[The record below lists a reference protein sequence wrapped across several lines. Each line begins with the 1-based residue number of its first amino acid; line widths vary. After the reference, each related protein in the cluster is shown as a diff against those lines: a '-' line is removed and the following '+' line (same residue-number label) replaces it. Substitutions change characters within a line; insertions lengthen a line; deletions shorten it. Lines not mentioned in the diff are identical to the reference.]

1 MSKRITLN
9 VNSKHTIE
17 IDRDG
22 IKPDVHLLA
31 VMREHGIAPDCCG
44 GNGMCARC
52 KIRFLTMPTLPTAVE
67 RSVLSADEL
76 REGYRLACCVKL
88 RSLQEEHITIVTAFV
103 KEEIPVLEDFSTL
116 IIGRSAAKDTA
127 SQCSMQD
134 SAAQDSAAQDSAA
147 KDFIIAD
154 IGTTTLVLKRISPDG
169 KTVKGTYRAL
179 NPQRTFG
186 TDVIARIRASMEGY
200 REALKDAI
208 QKEFASGIRYLMQE
222 EMEENAAEPKVT
234 DIYVSANTAMK
245 QLFVGNDV
253 SGMGSYPFT
262 VEKKVTGT
270 VKFME
275 YNLHFIPDAGTF
287 VGSDI
292 VAGVYALDMH
302 MTDEVNLLIDL
313 GTNGELVMGGKKGL
327 VATATAAGPAF
338 ENTKTFYIPGS
349 DIIRMVSD
357 MLDAGIIDREGL
369 LIESYF
375 ETGYPVNGVTIT
387 QEDIRNVQ
395 KAKAAIRCG
404 IETLIKIYG
413 TDRKDIS
420 HIYLAGGF
428 GHGLCEKSAVR
439 IGLIPKEFEDK
450 VVSVLNTS
458 LGGAYK
464 LGLNYDERTWDEINK
479 IADSIKVIN
488 LAEDENFANGYV
500 EALNF

>member
-1 MSKRITLN
+1 MSKKITLN
-9 VNSKHTIE
+9 VNSKYTIE

-22 IKPDVHLLA
+22 IKPDAHLLA
-31 VMREHGIAPDCCG
+31 IMREHGIAPDCCG

-52 KIRFLTMPTLPTAVE
+52 KIRFLTTPTLPTAVE

-76 REGYRLACCVKL
+76 REGYRLACCVKV

-116 IIGRSAAKDTA
+116 IIGRSAAQHST
-127 SQCSMQD
+127 
-134 SAAQDSAAQDSAA
+134 AQD
-147 KDFIIAD
+147 FVIAD

-179 NPQRTFG
+179 NPQRAFG
-186 TDVIARIRASMEGY
+186 TDVIARIRASVEGY
-200 REALKDAI
+200 REALKEAI
-208 QKEFASGIRYLMQE
+208 QKEVASGIRYLMQE
-222 EMEENAAEPKVT
+222 KMEENAAEPKVT

-245 QLFVGNDV
+245 QLFMGNDV

-262 VEKKVTGT
+262 VEKPVTGT

-369 LIESYF
+369 LIEPYF

-404 IETLIKIYG
+404 IDTLIKIYG
-413 TDRKDIS
+413 TDGKDIS

-450 VVSVLNTS
+450 VVSVLNTA

-464 LGLNYDERTWDEINK
+464 LGLNHGDGTWDEINK